1 MADFVIIADSSCDAN
16 REIREKYGIEYIANR
31 FYYKDVEYFGDPDW
45 ECMPIKEFY
54 DYIREG
60 NRIFTSQISSTG
72 CEELFEKHIKEGKD
86 VLCLTCPAVLS
97 ATAEVAKHTASK
109 MQAKYPD
116 RKAIAIDTTTCS
128 GGLIILAI
136 MASKLR
142 AEGKGVEEVAKE
154 IEHHKKF
161 INQEG
166 SVESLSY
173 LKRAGRVSGAAAF
186 FGNLFNVKPMI
197 ISDIHGYNVAVE
209 KVKGRKNSLIR
220 AVERVAETYDRNG
233 FKDIYITN
241 ADCEEEA
248 KMVKSLL
255 MEKLNLTENEVH
267 ICTLNAVM
275 GASVGPGMIGIYC
288 YGKEITY
295 DSKEGKNA

>member
-1 MADFVIIADSSCDAN
+1 MSDFVIIADSSCDAN
-16 REIREKYGIEYIANR
+16 RELREKYGIEFIANR
-31 FYYKDVEYFGDPDW
+31 FYYKDVEYYGDPDW
-45 ECMPIKEFY
+45 DCMPMKEFY
-54 DYIREG
+54 DYIRAG
-60 NRIFTSQISSTG
+60 NRIFTSQISATG
-72 CEELFEKHIKEGKD
+72 CEELFEKHLKEGKD

-97 ATAEVAKHTASK
+97 ATAEVASHTAEK
-109 MQAKYPD
+109 LQAKYPE
-116 RKAIAIDTTTCS
+116 RRAIAIDTTTCS
-128 GGLIILAI
+128 GGLIILLI
-136 MASKLR
+136 LASKLR
-142 AEGKGVEEVAKE
+142 AEGKNVEEVAE
-154 IEHHKKF
+154 AIRHHKKF

-173 LKRAGRVSGAAAF
+173 LKRAGRISATSAF

-220 AVERVAETYDRNG
+220 AVERTAEVYDG
-233 FKDIYITN
+233 SVFKDIYITN
-241 ADCEEEA
+241 ADCLEEA
-248 KMVKSLL
+248 ENVKRML
-255 MEKLNLTENEVH
+255 MERLNLTQDEVH

-295 DSKEGKNA
+295 DSKAGK

>member
-1 MADFVIIADSSCDAN
+1 MSNFVIITDSSSDAN
-16 REIREKYGIEYIANR
+16 AQIRESYGIEYIANR
-31 FYYKDVEYFGDPDW
+31 FYYKDVEYYGDPDW
-45 ECMPIKEFY
+45 KCMPTKEFY
-54 DYIREG
+54 DYIRAG
-60 NRIFTSQISSTG
+60 NRIFTSQISATE
-72 CEELFEKHIKEGKD
+72 CEQLFEKHLKEGKD

-97 ATAEVAKHTASK
+97 ATAEVACHTAEK
-109 MQAKYPD
+109 LQAKYPE
-116 RKAIAIDTTTCS
+116 RKVIAIDTTTCS

-142 AEGKGVEEVAKE
+142 AEGKSAEETAE
-154 IEHHKKF
+154 AIRRHKKF

-173 LKRAGRVSGAAAF
+173 LKRAGRISATAAF

-220 AVERVAETYDRNG
+220 AVERTAEVYDG
-233 FKDIYITN
+233 SVFKDIYITN
-241 ADCEEEA
+241 ADCIEEA
-248 KMVKSLL
+248 EGVKKML

-295 DSKEGKNA
+295 DSKAGK